1 MSFTISRHSTT
12 KIKQKLIESDRIDVL
27 QEILQPTNIRA
38 EQKFTNAISSHWEK
52 FLPSMSLYDQN
63 GRLIVRSQ
71 GVANLTKFNLWNT
84 LRFGLRSLRC
94 GLHYFKS
101 NGDFRIFLKILR
113 ISWRTKRMLNFD
125 MTKHGILFSK
135 LKGSDYLK
143 NTHGRITVIGDG
155 FGFAGCLIKAV
166 MPNSKIHYHNLSPNT
181 KLDLLFASMFLKKN
195 ELNTLTYSNAEFT
208 SQLPISEVFINVA
221 SFGEMKLSQVSNYLQ
236 TIRDQGGT
244 LISLNRDS
252 KTLPSKEV
260 IKIEE
265 YGWVGT
271 DEFIMDEPANF
282 YLSDPSTGQKFDG
295 PFRLTVAKLNKI

>member
-1 MSFTISRHSTT
+1 M
-12 KIKQKLIESDRIDVL
+12 
-27 QEILQPTNIRA
+27 NIYER
-38 EQKFTNAISSHWEK
+38 
-52 FLPSMSLYDQN
+52 N

-71 GVANLTKFNLWNT
+71 GVANLTKINLWNIS
-84 LRFGLRSLRC
+84 RFGLGSLRC
-94 GLHYFKS
+94 GLHYFKN
-101 NGDFRIFLKILR
+101 NGDFRIFLEILK
-113 ISWRTKRMLNFD
+113 ISWKTKRMLNFD

-143 NTHGRITVIGDG
+143 NTHVRITVIGDG
-155 FGFAGCLIKAV
+155 FGFGGCLIKRV
-166 MPNSKIHYHNLSPNT
+166 MPNSKIHYHNLIPNT

-195 ELNTLTYSNAEFT
+195 ELNTLTYSNAELT

-221 SFGEMKLSQVSNYLQ
+221 SFGEMKLKQVSNYLQ

-252 KTLPSKEV
+252 KTLPNKEV

-265 YGWVGT
+265 YGWVST
-271 DEFIMDEPANF
+271 DEFIMDQPANF